1 MPTKEQIEAF
11 QKIEAILQPSNINLI
26 AAQSTRETWKG
37 IDQLI
42 EILAPLFSSSDDS
55 DAS

>member
-42 EILAPLFSSSDDS
+42 EILAPLFLSPDDS

>member
-1 MPTKEQIEAF
+1 MPTKKKKKKKK
-11 QKIEAILQPSNINLI
+11 KIEAILQPSNINLI

-42 EILAPLFSSSDDS
+42 EILAPLFLSPDDS